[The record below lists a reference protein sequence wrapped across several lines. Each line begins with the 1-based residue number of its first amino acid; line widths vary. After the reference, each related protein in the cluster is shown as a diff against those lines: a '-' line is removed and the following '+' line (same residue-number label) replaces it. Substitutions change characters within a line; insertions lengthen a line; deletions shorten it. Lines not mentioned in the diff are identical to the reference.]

1 MSTTKED
8 IKKDIVKGVEDAT
21 DDLKKVLTF
30 KDLVFFGLGNIV
42 GSGIFV
48 ILGKTILYGGRY
60 TIPAFVVISI
70 LSIIMGYMYI
80 EIYSRYESE
89 TMEYE
94 SIRENLGQKMGD
106 VSMYLIYMFAVF
118 SSITIITSISKYLC
132 SYGIMGEYFETH
144 KMFQIMFSITLLCV
158 IAFVNYLG
166 IDKSK
171 MVANSIGILMVLLLT
186 GVVVSSIPSFDFSKI
201 VNGPKAP
208 MNSYVLAT
216 IVAIFLYTGYDMI
229 VKMRRETINPEDT
242 KSAMTTTIV
251 FTTIIYLLVA
261 ISCICVLGYS
271 STTHTY
277 HPLTKIYE
285 VIYGKRVAIITFIIG
300 AFIMFNTAFL
310 SQISATRFMYGCAVR
325 KDCQYHDIWSKL
337 SANKTPINAILFTLV
352 LSIIGVIFHNE
363 VLMAIFSNFTTL
375 AVMLAMSISLVLI
388 RWKERHEPDEKNN
401 YFPLNIK
408 NVPLP
413 LLAGIGIL
421 IFFTVTIVKNKFF
434 I

>member
-1 MSTTKED
+1 MSTTTDE
-8 IKKDIVKGVEDAT
+8 IKKGVENAT
-21 DDLKKVLTF
+21 EDLKKVLTY

-60 TIPAFVVISI
+60 TIPAFLVISV

-94 SIRENLGQKMGD
+94 SIRENIGQMTGD
-106 VSMYLIYMFAVF
+106 ISMYLIYMFAVF

-132 SYGIMGEYFETH
+132 SYGILGDYFETH

-171 MVANSIGILMVLLLT
+171 LLANSIGILMLLLLG
-186 GVVVSSIPSFDFSKI
+186 GVIVSSLPSFDFSKI
-201 VNGPKAP
+201 INGPKAP

-242 KSAMTTTIV
+242 KGAMTTTILL
-251 FTTIIYLLVA
+251 TTAIYLLVA
-261 ISCICVLGYS
+261 ISCICVLGYT

-285 VIYGKRVAIITFIIG
+285 VIYGKRVAIVTFIIG

-310 SQISATRFMYGCAVR
+310 SQISATRFLYGCAVR
-325 KDCQYHDIWSKL
+325 KDCRFHDVWSKL
-337 SANKTPINAILFTLV
+337 SGNKTPINAILITLAI
-352 LSIIGVIFHNE
+352 SIIGVLFHNE

-375 AVMLAMSISLVLI
+375 AVMLAMTISLLLI
-388 RWKERHEPDEKNN
+388 RWKERHNPDEKNN
-401 YFPLNIK
+401 YFPLNIQ
-408 NVPLP
+408 NIPIPLV
-413 LLAGIGIL
+413 LGLGIL
-421 IFFTVTIVKNKFF
+421 LFFTGAIIKNKFF